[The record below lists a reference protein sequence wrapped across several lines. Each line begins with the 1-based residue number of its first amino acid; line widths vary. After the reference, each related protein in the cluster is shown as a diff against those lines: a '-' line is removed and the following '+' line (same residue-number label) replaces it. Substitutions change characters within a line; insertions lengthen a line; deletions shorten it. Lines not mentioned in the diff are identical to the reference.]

1 MAFEWKFYNLQS
13 VLYIHRRYVSNCRL
27 ATDLQPEVEAVM
39 VAELEMFSLEELIR
53 YYWPPIGPY

>member
-53 YYWPPIGPY
+53 YY